1 MALASLRARIVL
13 WYLAVLSLT
22 FALFGTVLY
31 HYVDRNLQDDVNAL
45 LTSKAGGIKDSIDA
59 FWEAEKADASRAGAD
74 PARMSKVRNAN
85 FDKIVRR
92 WLVEKIDDPVLL
104 NVDVRVLDADGVLIA
119 SSRKIPAA
127 GEVTLETPVSGLD
140 PGGRFQTVTAETAPG
155 RTVRLRALSVPAL
168 ENGRP
173 AYVVQVISPLT
184 SLMST
189 LNHLKLLLYLLFPG
203 LVVLSG
209 LVGIFLARI
218 TLHPVNR
225 MINTIRGITAE
236 NLKAR
241 VTLPR
246 TSADDEVRRLAE
258 TFNGMLDRLERS
270 FSSQRRFVEEL
281 SHELKTPLA
290 VLRGEIEV
298 ALKKNRTPEE
308 YADVLR
314 SGLEEVSRLAGLSEN
329 LLTAARYDSST
340 LTLEKAAVD
349 LGRLVSEAAA
359 DMAVIAEEKS
369 IGLYVKA
376 ADGMVTRADPSRL
389 RRLVLNLLDNALKY
403 TPSGGTVTVAVV
415 PQPAGAVISVEDT
428 GRGIPGRDLPHIF
441 DRFYRVA
448 EKNGAV
454 GFGLGLTIARAIAEA
469 HGGGIEVSSE
479 LGKGTIFS
487 VFLPSL
493 R

>member
-22 FALFGTVLY
+22 FGLFSMVLY
-31 HYVDRNLQDDVNAL
+31 HYVDRNLQEDVNAL
-45 LTSKAGGIKDSIDA
+45 LTSKADGIRDSIDA
-59 FWEAEKADASRAGAD
+59 YWDAEKADAARAGAN
-74 PARMSKVRNAN
+74 PAAMSKIRNVN
-85 FDKIVRR
+85 FSRVVRR
-92 WLVEKIDDPVLL
+92 WLAEKIDDPVLL
-104 NVDVRVLDADGVLIA
+104 NIDVRILDSDGVLIA

-140 PGGRFQTVTAETAPG
+140 PGGRFQTLSAESAPV
-155 RTVRLRALSVPAL
+155 RTVRLRALSIPAL
-168 ENGRP
+168 EDGRP

-184 SLMST
+184 SLSST
-189 LNHLKLLLYLLFPG
+189 LTHLKLLLDLLFPG

-218 TLHPVNR
+218 TLDPVNR
-225 MINTIRGITAE
+225 MIDTIRGITAE

-241 VTLPR
+241 VTLPK

-298 ALKKNRTPEE
+298 ALKKSRTPEE
-308 YADVLR
+308 YAAVLR
-314 SGLEEVSRLAGLSEN
+314 SGLEEVNRLAGLSEN

-349 LGRLVSEAAA
+349 LGRLVREAAA
-359 DMAVIAEEKS
+359 DMAVIAEEKNL
-369 IGLYVKA
+369 GLHVKA
-376 ADGMVTRADPSRL
+376 ADGTVTRADPSRL
-389 RRLVLNLLDNALKY
+389 RQLVLNLLDNALKY
-403 TPSGGTVTVAVV
+403 TPSGGAVSVAVV
-415 PQPAGAVISVEDT
+415 PEPGGARICVEDT
-428 GRGIPGRDLPHIF
+428 GRGISARDLPHIF
-441 DRFYRVA
+441 DRFYRVT
-448 EKNGAV
+448 EKNGAA

-469 HGGGIEVSSE
+469 HGGRIEVSSE
-479 LGKGTIFS
+479 LGRGTVFS
-487 VFLPSL
+487 VFLPSS